1 MMKTLIVALFATAD
15 ATEELC
21 SAGFQLSTGEAD
33 ATEGTGKIK
42 CAADKELAAA
52 TVKCKAADCTKT
64 DDEATCCVA
73 KATTTKKAAKNN
85 SSSDNAVTA
94 GLVGAFAVTTAAV
107 IYA

>member
-15 ATEELC
+15 AADVLC
-21 SAGFQLSTGEAD
+21 SAGFQVSSGTAGDKIKCEA
-33 ATEGTGKIK
+33 GKVLAADDKK
-42 CAADKELAAA
+42 CAADPCVEA
-52 TVKCKAADCTKT
+52 TDK
-64 DDEATCCVA
+64 ATCCVGT
-73 KATTTKKAAKNN
+73 ATTTKKAAAKNN